1 MSNGRDRSRTSRQAR
16 RFFRTVLDKP
26 RLIPTIFSLWSLRPL
41 IFNPQQNNLSTF
53 IPLISSGT
61 AGPLGVL
68 HLPRFW
74 QKASLEARGKL
85 DSRYPGCGGG
95 YDMMTLNAL
104 GLNKDATLKF
114 IKDSRPTYPQ
124 LEAWIKKQPGVK
136 LDQATVAK
144 HNASVLG
151 YNHDDATRQGILKNN
166 GLPDDAT
173 AVKDAVHL
181 NDLDSWQE
189 FHADVLK

>member
-1 MSNGRDRSRTSRQAR
+1 MST
-16 RFFRTVLDKP
+16 TYV
-26 RLIPTIFSLWSLRPL
+26 
-41 IFNPQQNNLSTF
+41 
-53 IPLISSGT
+53 PLISSGT

-85 DSRYPGCGGG
+85 DPRYPGCGKG
-95 YDMMTLNAL
+95 YDQMTLDAL
-104 GLNKDATLKF
+104 GLNKDATLAF
-114 IKDSRPTYPQ
+114 IKSSRPTYPQ

-136 LDQATVAK
+136 LDKASIEK
-144 HNASVLG
+144 HNAGVRG
-151 YNHDDATRQGILKNN
+151 YNHDDATRQGVLKNN
-166 GLPDDAT
+166 GLPDDGSI
-173 AVKDAVHL
+173 KDAVRL

>member
-1 MSNGRDRSRTSRQAR
+1 M
-16 RFFRTVLDKP
+16 
-26 RLIPTIFSLWSLRPL
+26 
-41 IFNPQQNNLSTF
+41 STF

-124 LEAWIKKQPGVK
+124 LEAWVKQQPGVK
-136 LDQATVAK
+136 LDQATIAK

-151 YNHDDATRQGILKNN
+151 YNHDDATRQGVLKNN
-166 GLPDDAT
+166 NLPDDAS